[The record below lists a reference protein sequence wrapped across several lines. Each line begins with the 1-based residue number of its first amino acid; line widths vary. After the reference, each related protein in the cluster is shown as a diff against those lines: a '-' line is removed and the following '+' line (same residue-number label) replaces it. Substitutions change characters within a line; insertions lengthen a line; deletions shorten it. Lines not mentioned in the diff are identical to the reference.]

1 MEANETPAVT
11 RERILAEAETL
22 FAEKGFEAVSIREIT
37 GAAECNLAAVNYH
50 FGTKQNLYLEVFR
63 ECWVPR
69 ARRIHQAFFQA
80 LGEREE
86 PTPDAVIEALARAF
100 LEGPL
105 SEEERARH
113 HQLVA
118 REMAKPTEAFDLLAR
133 EMMVPFISEV
143 AALMRKADRDPPM
156 EDEELLLAILSLLAS
171 VLYFNFARTAVTRIT
186 GRSYD
191 EAFRKRLIRHITR
204 HTLGG
209 MRAEQQKEGGGAR

>member
-1 MEANETPAVT
+1 MEMKETPVVT
-11 RERILAEAETL
+11 RERILAEAESL
-22 FAEKGFEAVSIREIT
+22 FAEKGYEAVSIREIT
-37 GAAECNLAAVNYH
+37 GAAGCNLAAVNYH

-69 ARRIHQAFFQA
+69 ARRIHQAFYQA
-80 LGEREE
+80 LDAQDD

-133 EMMVPFISEV
+133 EMMVPFVSEV
-143 AALMRKADRDPPM
+143 AQLLRKADPERPLEE
-156 EDEELLLAILSLLAS
+156 EDLLLAILSLLAS

-191 EAFRKRLIRHITR
+191 QAFRSRLIRHITR
-204 HTLGG
+204 HATGG
-209 MRAEQQKEGGGAR
+209 MRAGEPGTGRRRA

>member
-1 MEANETPAVT
+1 METNETPVVT
-11 RERILAEAETL
+11 RERILVEAETL
-22 FAEKGFEAVSIREIT
+22 FAEKGYEAVSIREIT

-69 ARRIHQAFFQA
+69 ARRIHQAFYQA
-80 LGEREE
+80 LGEQDD
-86 PTPDAVIEALARAF
+86 PTPEAVIEALARAF

-105 SEEERARH
+105 TEEERARH

-118 REMAKPTEAFDLLAR
+118 REMAKPTEAFDLLAQ

-143 AALMRKADRDPPM
+143 AGLLRKADPERPLGE
-156 EDEELLLAILSLLAS
+156 EDLLLAILSLLAS
-171 VLYFNFARTAVTRIT
+171 VLFFNFARTAVTRIT

-191 EAFRKRLIRHITR
+191 RGFRSRLIHHITR
-204 HTLGG
+204 HAMGG
-209 MRAEQQKEGGGAR
+209 MRAERGVVERREA

>member
-1 MEANETPAVT
+1 METSETPVVT
-11 RERILAEAETL
+11 RERILVEAETL
-22 FAEKGFEAVSIREIT
+22 FAEKGYEAVSIREIT

-69 ARRIHQAFFQA
+69 ARRIHQAFYQA
-80 LGEREE
+80 LGEQDA
-86 PTPDAVIEALARAF
+86 PTPESVIEALARAF

-105 SEEERARH
+105 SQEERARH

-133 EMMVPFISEV
+133 EMMVPFITEV
-143 AALMRKADRDPPM
+143 AGLLREADPDQSLEE
-156 EDEELLLAILSLLAS
+156 EDLLLAILSLLAS

-191 EAFRKRLIRHITR
+191 QAFRSRLIRHITR
-204 HTLGG
+204 HAMGG
-209 MRAEQQKEGGGAR
+209 MRAEKQAGERSTT